1 MNREDII
8 ISVSSGMPERRWI
21 HTLGVMST
29 ARQLAQQYGEDPDR
43 AELAAII
50 HDVAKFWPVEQQ
62 RNYIIQHELDL
73 ELLQY
78 NKELW
83 HAEIGAHLTWAQ
95 YGIDDQG
102 IIDAIRYHTSGRADM
117 SKIEKI
123 VWLADYIEPNRNF
136 PGVEEARK
144 LAETSLEESILFGLN
159 ATIIVLIEKNRVIYP
174 CTLAA
179 RNSLLHHSQSG

>member
-1 MNREDII
+1 MNREEII
-8 ISVSSGMPERRWI
+8 KSVSGQMPERRWI

-29 ARQLAQQYGEDPDR
+29 SRQLAEQYGEDPDR

-62 RNYIIQHELDL
+62 HSYIVEHQLDT

-83 HAEIGAHLTWAQ
+83 HAEIGAHVAWAQ
-95 YGIDDQG
+95 YGVEDQG
-102 IIDAIRYHTSGRADM
+102 VRDAIRYHTSGRAGM
-117 SKIEKI
+117 SKLEKI
-123 VWLADYIEPNRNF
+123 VWLADYIEPNRSF

-144 LAETSLEESILFGLN
+144 LAEISLEESILFGLN
-159 ATIIVLIEKNRVIYP
+159 ATIMILIEKNRIIYP
-174 CTLAA
+174 GTLAA
-179 RNSLLHHSQSG
+179 RNSLLTAKLE